1 MFERSVVITPDDS
14 QRAAIEAR
22 DPGIRI
28 IAPAGSGK
36 TFTIIQHVIDRIE
49 RDGMDPNRILMLSF
63 DTSALDSYRAH
74 LSRHL
79 HGKDLPDLM
88 TFGDLS
94 GVLYRRHVRS
104 DVHASKRSRPYF
116 QALADEQGL
125 IPLLEEAPHAVTN
138 DEAFFATKRYGIPI
152 STQISAKERERF
164 PGWFTEIFLG
174 LPSDHF
180 DSREDERAPMLE
192 DFLNRYRAYQE
203 SLIDAETGV
212 VQYEAIDI
220 ELALTSILREQ
231 TAKARGIRKEVQ
243 ARYDVIVV
251 DEAQDIS
258 RLDAVLLNRILRPDA
273 TLLIAGDDDQTIHEA
288 TFADSRFLRQANE
301 LFQRSLRD
309 YPLGVNY
316 RTPGRILD
324 RAQELV
330 KANDV
335 RRSKPVISSRPD
347 AGVLQTHRITRAD
360 DRAST
365 VASIITAVR
374 NRPNT
379 TVAWRDI
386 VILVPD
392 DEKARTIASYLR
404 AEGMAVAR
412 TGSHSAATP
421 RDKIQI
427 LPLRRAKGR
436 GWKIVIVP
444 WCSDDD
450 IPSES
455 ARMDDQIDGE
465 RRLFYVTM
473 TRAAEQLHLLYVQ
486 ASGIEEVK
494 RSASGT
500 VYGTSGASR
509 FLFEAGILTDHAER
523 TQSDPTLGRLP
534 DRERKNFRRF
544 ERCMASDDTEGALG
558 AGFTVVEWA
567 LTQLQRRDPH
577 LQMLRLT
584 ALEQIRELSNRDA
597 TFARTWKDPLHR
609 WRMARN
615 AVSHADGN
623 TISPEELTVTA
634 TEMGR
639 LLPTFLQRVLDQHP
653 GPSSQAAPDLQ
664 RDILAKVT
672 TSPTATTTPQARTEA
687 APPPKP
693 TSSRPPTAKAQKPD
707 IPPAPKQTRLMP
719 VPTENV
725 IRIATWLAR
734 GGYDPKTQKP
744 IRTVPIHPR
753 TEGVEYLPL
762 QLALI
767 LTDVPFH
774 IRKSFRYTESPIF
787 AHFCAQN
794 CTLSI
799 PQQLHEMSAQ
809 PTPAHLAPHE
819 AAITALLSDVLQ
831 TYASR
836 IEESAPS
843 RMLRSRLYEAVYRG
857 NGESPSGIRFVTNR
871 KPDDEASGR

>member
-1 MFERSVVITPDDS
+1 MPETASFITPDES
-14 QRAAIEAR
+14 QLAAIRAR
-22 DPGIRI
+22 DLGIRL

-36 TFTIIQHVIDRIE
+36 TFTLIQHVIDRIQ
-49 RDGMDPNRILMLSF
+49 RDRMDPSRILMLSF

-94 GVLYRRHVRS
+94 GFLYRRYVRN
-104 DVHASKRSRPYF
+104 DVHASKKSRTYF
-116 QALADEQGL
+116 QALADEQGP
-125 IPLLEEAPHAVTN
+125 IPLLEEAPHTVTN
-138 DEAFFATKRYGIPI
+138 DEAFFATKRYGIPV
-152 STQISAKERERF
+152 STRISAKEREQF
-164 PGWFTEIFLG
+164 PSWFTNIFLG
-174 LPSDHF
+174 LPSDYF
-180 DSREDERAPMLE
+180 DGREAERAAMLE

-203 SLIDAETGV
+203 SLVNAETGI

-231 TAKARGIRKEVQ
+231 TAVGRGIRKAIQ

-258 RLDAVLLNRILRPDA
+258 RLNAVLLNRILRPDA

-301 LFQRSLRD
+301 LFQRPLRD

-324 RAQELV
+324 RAQDLV

-335 RRSKPVISSRPD
+335 RRSKPVISSRPK
-347 AGVLQTHRITRAD
+347 AGVLGAHRIARAD
-360 DRAST
+360 DRAAT
-365 VASIITAVR
+365 VASIITAIR
-374 NRPNT
+374 DQPSAE
-379 TVAWRDI
+379 VAWRDI

-392 DEKARTIASYLR
+392 DEKARTIASHLR
-404 AEGMAVAR
+404 SKDMAVAR
-412 TGSHSAATP
+412 TGGSSTASL
-421 RDKIQI
+421 RDEIQI
-427 LPLRRAKGR
+427 RRAKGG
-436 GWKIVIVP
+436 GWKVVIVP

-455 ARMDDQIDGE
+455 SRLADQIDGE

-473 TRAAEQLHLLYVQ
+473 TRAAEQLHLIYVQ
-486 ASGIEEVK
+486 ASSVDEVK

-500 VYGTSGASR
+500 IYGTSGASR
-509 FLFEAGILTDHAER
+509 FLFEAGILQDHAER
-523 TQSDPTLGRLP
+523 TQGDPTLGRLP
-534 DRERKNFRRF
+534 DKERKNFGRF
-544 ERCMASDDTEGALG
+544 ERCVAADDTEGALG
-558 AGFTVVEWA
+558 AGFTVVEWG

-577 LQMLRLT
+577 IQMLRLT
-584 ALEQIRELSNRDA
+584 ALEQIRELSSRNA

-609 WRMARN
+609 WRKARN
-615 AVSHADGN
+615 AVSHADGS
-623 TISPEELTVTA
+623 IFSPEDLNTAA

-639 LLPTFLQRVLDQHP
+639 LLPSFLQFVVDQNVEASP
-653 GPSSQAAPDLQ
+653 QAASGLR

-672 TSPTATTTPQARTEA
+672 SSPSAPQTQTESSLLPPTKPPRPTSSNVSKPERSSP
-687 APPPKP
+687 PPPKP
-693 TSSRPPTAKAQKPD
+693 
-707 IPPAPKQTRLMP
+707 TRLMP

-734 GGYDPKTQKP
+734 GGYDPTTRKP
-744 IRTVPIHPR
+744 IRTIPIHPR
-753 TEGVEYLPL
+753 TEGLEYLPL

-774 IRKSFRYTESPIF
+774 IRKSYRYNESPIF
-787 AHFCAQN
+787 ARFCASR
-794 CTLSI
+794 CMMSI
-799 PQQLHEMSAQ
+799 PQVLHDLSSRPSPITLASHDAAMTTLLNEVLEAYACRIGEINPAQ
-809 PTPAHLAPHE
+809 
-819 AAITALLSDVLQ
+819 
-831 TYASR
+831 
-836 IEESAPS
+836 
-843 RMLRSRLYEAVYRG
+843 MLRSRLYEAIYRR

-871 KPDDEASGR
+871 STNEQS